1 MKNYLV
7 LKQPLMFCTL
17 TVMGLNR
24 YGLKA
29 VNGINRLSGDGLEAK
44 DVPGM
49 MQGGGKWPG
58 R

>member
-1 MKNYLV
+1 MSLFSAPSLLILFYS
-7 LKQPLMFCTL
+7 
-17 TVMGLNR
+17 

-29 VNGINRLSGDGLEAK
+29 IKGVNHLSGDGLEGK

-58 R
+58 RCVLNLQI